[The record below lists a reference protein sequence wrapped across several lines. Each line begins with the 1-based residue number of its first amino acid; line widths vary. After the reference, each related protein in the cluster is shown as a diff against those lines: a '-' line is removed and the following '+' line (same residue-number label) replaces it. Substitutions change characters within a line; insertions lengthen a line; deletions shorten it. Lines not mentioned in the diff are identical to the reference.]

1 MIPLDGIDHVQIT
14 VAPADVDATLAFY
27 ERVVG
32 LERIAKSNARPG
44 GWFQLGKT
52 QLHVGV
58 EKIEKAENLASKRH
72 VCFVVTDL
80 DAAEAAFRAAG
91 VEIIA
96 DPEPVPQWKRFYVR
110 DPGGNRVEVAQRE
123 A

>member
-1 MIPLDGIDHVQIT
+1 M
-14 VAPADVDATLAFY
+14 
-27 ERVVG
+27 
-32 LERIAKSNARPG
+32 
-44 GWFQLGKT
+44 
-52 QLHVGV
+52 
-58 EKIEKAENLASKRH
+58 
-72 VCFVVTDL
+72 TDL